1 MSAEAN
7 KAAVRGGIEKV
18 WNENN
23 WAAAVDSYA
32 EDVVVHFGPMPEPIV
47 GRDAFRVLHEMV
59 HVGFPDYSVTID
71 DIVAEDDRAAARW
84 TLRATHTGEFNGIPA
99 TGRSVV
105 VEEFSHF
112 RFEDGKA
119 KEIWLMPNLMSQL
132 QQMGVMPE
140 GPPPKA
146 MLKVMGLVSKI
157 QRLRGRFSRK
167 R

>member
-1 MSAEAN
+1 MSAEEN
-7 KAAVRGGIEKV
+7 KAAVRRGIEKV

-32 EDVVVHFGPMPEPIV
+32 EDVVVHFGPMPDPIV
-47 GRDAFRVLHEMV
+47 GRDAFGELHEMV

-71 DIVAEDDRAAARW
+71 DIVAEEDRVAARW
-84 TLRATHTGEFNGIPA
+84 TLRATHTGEFIGIPA

-112 RFEDGKA
+112 RFENGKA
-119 KEIWLMPNLMSQL
+119 KEVWLMPNFMTQL

-146 MLKVMGLVSKI
+146 MVKMMQLVGKI
-157 QRLRGRFSRK
+157 QGLRRRK
-167 R
+167 DRT